1 MWRKGLRRFPSP
13 SKDGD
18 DLLDRE
24 IQEGQFFALL
34 VLEQKQLVHSRAHQG
49 SFADSRETVFE
60 EQYEMRV
67 RIIWRREGN
76 PPLRIRHTLS
86 LYGISGCIEQNGRD
100 VLYAFARLVLGPL
113 ADHVLDGYGGCSKSL
128 LGADAVGGDRVGDRN
143 RRSAKQFLAQYPCWL
158 YQNSEFGRSNCFGRC
173 YSSGV
178 SQKDIDAYGRST
190 ECLFR
195 RKPGDRHLG
204 PE

>member
-24 IQEGQFFALL
+24 IQEGQFFAPL
-34 VLEQKQLVHSRAHQG
+34 VLEKKQLVHSRAHQG

-60 EQYEMRV
+60 EQYEMQV
-67 RIIWRREGN
+67 RIVWRREGN
-76 PPLRIRHTLS
+76 PPLRIRHALG

-100 VLYAFARLVLGPL
+100 VLYAFPCLVLGSL
-113 ADHVLDGYGGCSKSL
+113 ADHVLDGYGGRPKRL
-128 LGADAVGGDRVGDRN
+128 LGTDAVGRDGVGNRN
-143 RRSAKQFLAQYPCWL
+143 SAKQFLAQYPRRL
-158 YQNSEFGRSNCFGRC
+158 NQDSEFGRSNCLGRC

-178 SQKDIDAYGRST
+178 SQKDIDRYGRST